1 MFRKLALSSLIALGF
16 AGGAHATNVY
26 SANLGTITPSFDTD
40 GIVTVDAGAFV
51 YDFFF
56 TALTPYVGA
65 VSVADL
71 PSVNLGSQRYNIT
84 GLTLSLWKDGG
95 TLGVKDA
102 GDTFLGSFGTGDYIS
117 TQTPGAFAAGSYFFE
132 ATGTG
137 TGTLGGRLSYTASA
151 VAAPIPEPQTYALLL
166 AGLGTVGFM
175 ARRRRA

>member
-26 SANLGTITPSFDTD
+26 SSNLGNITPSFDTD
-40 GIVTVDAGAFV
+40 GTVVVGTGAFE

-56 TALTPYVGA
+56 TASAPYVGA

-71 PSVNLGSQRYNIT
+71 PSVNLGGQRYNIT
-84 GLTLSLWKDGG
+84 GLSLSLWQDGG

-102 GDTFLGSFGTGDYIS
+102 GDTFLGSFGSGDYIS
-117 TQTPGAFAAGSYFFE
+117 VQTPSSWAAGSYFFE

-137 TGTLGGRLSYTASA
+137 AGTLGGRLSYTASA
-151 VAAPIPEPQTYALLL
+151 VAVPEPQTYALLL
-166 AGLGTVGFM
+166 AGLGAVGFM
-175 ARRRRA
+175 ARRRRQA